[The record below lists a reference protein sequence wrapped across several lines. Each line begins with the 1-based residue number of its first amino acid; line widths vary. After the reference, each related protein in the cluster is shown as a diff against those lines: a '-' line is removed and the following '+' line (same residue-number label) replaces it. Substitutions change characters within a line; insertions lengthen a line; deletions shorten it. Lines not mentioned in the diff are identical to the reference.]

1 VRALRVNTG
10 GDAALSRYIDHQDL
24 AISDSL
30 PFVPQT
36 GRSEATEYD
45 VRRAFMVTTAVVL
58 GALCAALWA
67 QFSRLQQSGWDNQV
81 IDTAA
86 HQDQLGE
93 RLVYDARLL
102 VQGHVDDP
110 GLRQNLKDTLVELD
124 HAERLI
130 ASGNHGRWAHIAS
143 SSEVRRMLQAAAPE
157 LERLTGLAAQALA
170 GDARS
175 AEAEREF
182 LSQLAVAEHDWSAR
196 VDQLK
201 LELVRGVVVHE
212 QQLASVPLKLLAL
225 MVLGVLAAAVGIF
238 RPMLARL
245 RDTTL
250 RLKRERERLEQALAV
265 ANLGFADVD
274 LSDRSVRMDSRAKA
288 LFGLEADCEP
298 LTIDSLQARVHPDD
312 RLSLKGRGQ
321 IVLDGTRTSDRAA
334 VRILQAD
341 GGYLWVDRSLN
352 LVERDPAGRPK
363 RAMVTYM
370 DISEQ
375 MEARTRAEAATR
387 AKSEFLAN
395 MSHEIRTPMNAII
408 GMTGLLLDTRL
419 DAEQAKYAE
428 VVRNSGAMLLGVI
441 NDILDFS
448 KIEAGKLELESV
460 EFNLRALFEEVGDML
475 ALGARDKGLELVA
488 IIEPDVPHFVRGD
501 PSRLRQVLLNLGSN
515 AVKFTHRGGVT
526 LNVVCI
532 DRTARSVA
540 LRISV
545 IDTGIGIPRDKLG
558 SVFTAF
564 SQADGSTTRK
574 YGGTGLGL
582 SISRQLVGMMG
593 GLINIDSV
601 LGEGTTF
608 AFTVVLRSA
617 EARAGEPRHS
627 SDLLGARVL
636 IVDDYPLSRLSMA
649 RLLEAAGCR
658 HDEAA
663 TGEQALQMLEDAVGA
678 GDPFDAA
685 LIDAQM
691 PGKGGAGIAREIRR
705 SPTLGRTVLLSVR
718 AIAAKAMS
726 PDDAGCFALTVN
738 KPIHGSSLVDG
749 LVLALATRGSIA
761 VPPKAGPV
769 TQAEPVTGTSGPP
782 VAAAPAV
789 AASPP
794 VAASATVAASPVLRV
809 LLAEDN
815 AVNQLVARKL
825 LAKLGIDVQI
835 AVNGAEAVDA
845 LRARHF
851 DLVLMDCQMPVMD
864 GFEATRRIRDRAS
877 GVLNPLIPIVA
888 MTANAMRGD
897 RERCIEAG
905 MTDYLSKPVSAADLA
920 SAVKR
925 VTEDRTP
932 ALIVAMMERSA

>member
-1 VRALRVNTG
+1 
-10 GDAALSRYIDHQDL
+10 
-24 AISDSL
+24 
-30 PFVPQT
+30 
-36 GRSEATEYD
+36 
-45 VRRAFMVTTAVVL
+45 
-58 GALCAALWA
+58 
-67 QFSRLQQSGWDNQV
+67 
-81 IDTAA
+81 
-86 HQDQLGE
+86 
-93 RLVYDARLL
+93 
-102 VQGHVDDP
+102 
-110 GLRQNLKDTLVELD
+110 
-124 HAERLI
+124 
-130 ASGNHGRWAHIAS
+130 
-143 SSEVRRMLQAAAPE
+143 
-157 LERLTGLAAQALA
+157 
-170 GDARS
+170 
-175 AEAEREF
+175 
-182 LSQLAVAEHDWSAR
+182 
-196 VDQLK
+196 
-201 LELVRGVVVHE
+201 
-212 QQLASVPLKLLAL
+212 
-225 MVLGVLAAAVGIF
+225 
-238 RPMLARL
+238 
-245 RDTTL
+245 
-250 RLKRERERLEQALAV
+250 
-265 ANLGFADVD
+265 
-274 LSDRSVRMDSRAKA
+274 
-288 LFGLEADCEP
+288 
-298 LTIDSLQARVHPDD
+298 
-312 RLSLKGRGQ
+312 
-321 IVLDGTRTSDRAA
+321 
-334 VRILQAD
+334 
-341 GGYLWVDRSLN
+341 
-352 LVERDPAGRPK
+352 
-363 RAMVTYM
+363 MVTYM

-428 VVRNSGAMLLGVI
+428 VVRNSGAMLLSVI

-460 EFNLRALFEEVGDML
+460 EFNLRSLFEEIGDML

-488 IIEPDVPHFVRGD
+488 IIEPDVPQFVRGD

-532 DRTARSVA
+532 DRTALTVA

-545 IDTGIGIPRDKLG
+545 IDTGIGIPRDKLA

-617 EARAGEPRHS
+617 DARSGEPRNPP
-627 SDLLGARVL
+627 DLHGAR
-636 IVDDYPLSRLSMA
+636 
-649 RLLEAAGCR
+649 G
-658 HDEAA
+658 
-663 TGEQALQMLEDAVGA
+663 
-678 GDPFDAA
+678 
-685 LIDAQM
+685 
-691 PGKGGAGIAREIRR
+691 
-705 SPTLGRTVLLSVR
+705 
-718 AIAAKAMS
+718 
-726 PDDAGCFALTVN
+726 
-738 KPIHGSSLVDG
+738 LVDG

-761 VPPKAGPV
+761 ATPESGPV
-769 TQAEPVTGTSGPP
+769 SQADPMSEAAGPP
-782 VAAAPAV
+782 VAA
-789 AASPP
+789 S
-794 VAASATVAASPVLRV
+794 STVAASPALRV

-825 LAKLGIDVQI
+825 LAKLGIDVEI

-845 LRARHF
+845 LRARQF

-925 VTEDRTP
+925 VTEERKP
-932 ALIVAMMERSA
+932 ALIVEMMERSA